1 MNEPFT
7 TIDRDISGRTAFT
20 LLTELI
26 LAAQQGKDFYRQLG
40 ISREA
45 FNNLCSLNIAE
56 LSSVARNPILRLS
69 VDERVLNL
77 AIQGVLA
84 RRNRDDLLKQ
94 AMLHGASRSVMAR
107 YANMSYNAFNKQ
119 RNELGIEEIRSRPV
133 RLSDREYDDLIEAHR
148 YYGSTH
154 SLHHK
159 GDHLRCLLFLSE
171 RCNIDINRVFWYYYS
186 DNEHLFTG
194 QKIQTASPNDA
205 EVTTYA

>member
-107 YANMSYNAFNKQ
+107 YANMSYNAFNK
-119 RNELGIEEIRSRPV
+119 
-133 RLSDREYDDLIEAHR
+133 
-148 YYGSTH
+148 
-154 SLHHK
+154 
-159 GDHLRCLLFLSE
+159 
-171 RCNIDINRVFWYYYS
+171 
-186 DNEHLFTG
+186 
-194 QKIQTASPNDA
+194 
-205 EVTTYA
+205 